1 MSSRALRK
9 AQREREEQEQL
20 RRLQEE
26 HEEQD
31 DESEQDEETPAAA
44 PSKQSLFAMLN
55 QDSAEDDVDGAEEG
69 DIPQEDS
76 EDEPEKPAVTQAAP
90 KQSTKSKK
98 KKKKPK
104 KAPSAAK
111 SDPSLDDIDLALK
124 SLSTKGSGTATPANT
139 ADPNTNQI
147 CQLLSVD
154 TSSLHAANEMR
165 RLFGRAAIDADNDD
179 DNNNAGARRRN
190 RGGAQQAG
198 LAAALGRRP
207 GQGGRSDGLAALS
220 RRRNIFIQGKEEW
233 PVATSGG
240 LGMEIIEKRSDGTV
254 EYAFVHNRMYQ
265 DVQGQFDT
273 CVASMD
279 PQRMVLLLQHNP
291 YHISTLLQV
300 SEIAKQERDHT
311 TSGDLLERAL
321 FSFGRAVHS
330 TFSSNLQQGK
340 ARLDFRRPENREF
353 WLAAC
358 RYISNL
364 GMRSTWRTVYEW
376 SKLLLSLDPEN
387 DPYCISLVI
396 DQYAIRG
403 RQPQNFLDLVN
414 NPIFTSKWKHLP
426 NVQLSRAL
434 ALIRVGD
441 AAKGKQSLYTAV
453 SRFPWVVARLFQELN
468 IDPPP
473 SIWGKTPRTDSEKL
487 HSETYATRAKDLWN
501 TPEASELLVEVSSA
515 VSSEVPDPPVVDR
528 DITLD
533 EGRHILM
540 SDTPTLIALLP
551 RSITAKVT
559 SSSDPLPPSTNIA
572 SYTPTSSHQR
582 AAPHQPASLGG
593 AAESLREIQGLY
605 RFFSDLFPWF
615 NPTGEGEERP
625 QPSEE
630 EIERRIADS
639 GVSEEVIVQRTQR
652 LMQLQQRLAS
662 FIGNEAETDD
672 NEAAGGNAYAARV
685 EDADDD
691 EEE

>member
-20 RRLQEE
+20 RKLQEE

-31 DESEQDEETPAAA
+31 DESEEEEEAPAAA

-55 QDSAEDDVDGAEEG
+55 QDGAEDDQEDDAEED

-90 KQSTKSKK
+90 KQPTKSKK
-98 KKKKPK
+98 KKKKAK

-139 ADPNTNQI
+139 ADPNTNEV
-147 CQLLSVD
+147 CRLLSVD

-165 RLFGRAAIDADNDD
+165 RLFGRAALDGDNDD
-179 DNNNAGARRRN
+179 DNNAGGRRRN

-240 LGMEIIEKRSDGTV
+240 LGMEIIEKKSDGTV

-403 RQPQNFLDLVN
+403 RQPQNFLDLVD

-434 ALIRVGD
+434 ALIRVGE

-540 SDTPTLIALLP
+540 SDTPILIALLP

-559 SSSDPLPPSTNIA
+559 SSSDPLPPSENLA

-582 AAPHQPASLGG
+582 TAPHQPASLGG
-593 AAESLREIQGLY
+593 AAESLRELQGLY

-662 FIGNEAETDD
+662 FGGNEAEAGD

-685 EDADDD
+685 EDADED
-691 EEE
+691 EE

>member
-20 RRLQEE
+20 RKLQEE

-31 DESEQDEETPAAA
+31 EGSEEEEAPAAA
-44 PSKQSLFAMLN
+44 PPKQSLFAMLN
-55 QDSAEDDVDGAEEG
+55 EDGADDEDDAED
-69 DIPQEDS
+69 
-76 EDEPEKPAVTQAAP
+76 EDEDVHQDESEQEAEKPTPTQPTP
-90 KQSTKSKK
+90 KPSTKSKK
-98 KKKKPK
+98 KKKKAK
-104 KAPSAAK
+104 KAAQPATSSKADA
-111 SDPSLDDIDLALK
+111 SLDDIDLALK
-124 SLSTKGSGTATPANT
+124 SLSTKASGTATPTNT
-139 ADPNTNQI
+139 ADPNTNEV
-147 CQLLSVD
+147 CRLLSID
-154 TSSLHAANEMR
+154 TASLHAANEMR
-165 RLFGRAAIDADNDD
+165 RLFGR
-179 DNNNAGARRRN
+179 
-190 RGGAQQAG
+190 
-198 LAAALGRRP
+198 
-207 GQGGRSDGLAALS
+207 GRSDGLAALS

-240 LGMEIIEKRSDGTV
+240 LGMEVIEKRSDGTV
-254 EYAFVHNRMYQ
+254 EYAFVHSRIYQ
-265 DVQGQFDT
+265 DVQGQFET

-330 TFSSNLQQGK
+330 TFSANLQQGK

-414 NPIFTSKWKHLP
+414 NPIFTTKWKHLP

-434 ALIRVGD
+434 AFIRVGN

-468 IDPPP
+468 LDPPP
-473 SIWGKTPRTDSEKL
+473 SVWGKSPRTDSEKL
-487 HSETYATRAKDLWN
+487 HSEVYAIRAKDLWN

-515 VSSEVPDPPVVDR
+515 VSSEVPEPPVVDR

-540 SDTPTLIALLP
+540 SDMPTLIALLP

-559 SSSDPLPPSTNIA
+559 SASDPLPPQDNQAT
-572 SYTPTSSHQR
+572 YTPASTQR
-582 AAPHQPASLGG
+582 VVQPPSGALGG
-593 AAESLREIQGLY
+593 AAESLRELQGLY
-605 RFFSDLFPWF
+605 RFFSELFPWF

-630 EIERRIADS
+630 EIERRIAES

-652 LMQLQQRLAS
+652 LMDLQQRLIS
-662 FIGNEAETDD
+662 VGEPEAGA
-672 NEAAGGNAYAARV
+672 EAALAV
-685 EDADDD
+685 DD
-691 EEE
+691 E

>member
-20 RRLQEE
+20 RKLQEE
-26 HEEQD
+26 HDEQHE
-31 DESEQDEETPAAA
+31 ESEEEEAPAAA

-55 QDSAEDDVDGAEEG
+55 QDGADDDDEDDAKDDDSQLEES
-69 DIPQEDS
+69 D
-76 EDEPEKPAVTQAAP
+76 DEPEKPQPTQAAP
-90 KQSTKSKK
+90 KPSTKSKK
-98 KKKKPK
+98 KKKKAK
-104 KAPSAAK
+104 KAQSTNPATAK

-139 ADPNTNQI
+139 ADPNTSEVYR
-147 CQLLSVD
+147 LLSVD

-165 RLFGRAAIDADNDD
+165 RLFGRAALEGDNDD
-179 DNNNAGARRRN
+179 DNNAGGRRRN

-240 LGMEIIEKRSDGTV
+240 LGMEVIEKRSDGTV
-254 EYAFVHNRMYQ
+254 EYAFVHNRIYQ
-265 DVQGQFDT
+265 DVQGQFET

-330 TFSSNLQQGK
+330 TFSTNLQQGK

-434 ALIRVGD
+434 AFIRVGD

-473 SIWGKTPRTDSEKL
+473 SVWGKSPRTDSEKL
-487 HSETYATRAKDLWN
+487 HSEVYATRAKDLWN

-559 SSSDPLPPSTNIA
+559 SSSDPLPPQTNI
-572 SYTPTSSHQR
+572 STYTPRSAVSQR
-582 AAPHQPASLGG
+582 TAQPPSGALGG
-593 AAESLREIQGLY
+593 AAESLRE
-605 RFFSDLFPWF
+605 
-615 NPTGEGEERP
+615 GEERP
-625 QPSEE
+625 QPNEE
-630 EIERRIADS
+630 EIERRIAES

-652 LMQLQQRLAS
+652 LMELQQRLIPIGGPEAEGEAVP
-662 FIGNEAETDD
+662 GNEF
-672 NEAAGGNAYAARV
+672 AATV
-685 EDADDD
+685 EDGD
-691 EEE
+691 EDED